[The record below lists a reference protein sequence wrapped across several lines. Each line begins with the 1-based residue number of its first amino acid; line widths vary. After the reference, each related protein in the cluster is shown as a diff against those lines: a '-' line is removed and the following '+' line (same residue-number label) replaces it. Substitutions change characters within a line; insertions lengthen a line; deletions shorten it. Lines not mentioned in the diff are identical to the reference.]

1 MQKIERRIRMI
12 LAFKELAIQWKRQ
25 AHQNATVVSATPRVE
40 DRQDICGAPLFPV
53 QAGCCSPQQA
63 DSPFSLGCL
72 GMCPGQQFQVFQ
84 GYTVKHA
91 APPTL
96 VSWSPKQSCMKFN
109 CCEVT
114 LLWASQVR
122 RLPKSER
129 CLASPQLFQIRQ
141 HRCQICENH
150 SAEPSQPTEICE
162 ILTPP
167 SSLKTSAEVFRLE
180 PEGLQSGMWEDNTRG
195 SINIYIS
202 N

>member
-1 MQKIERRIRMI
+1 MSAFLDFNSTPTEFLLCWMQKIERRIRMI

-25 AHQNATVVSATPRVE
+25 AHQNALCPSAVSATPCVE
-40 DRQDICGAPLFPV
+40 DRQDVCGAPLFPV

-72 GMCPGQQFQVFQ
+72 GMCPGQQFRVFH
-84 GYTVKHA
+84 GYTVNHV

-122 RLPKSER
+122 RLQKSER
-129 CLASPQLFQIRQ
+129 CLASLQLFQMCQ
-141 HRCQICENH
+141 HRCPTCEK
-150 SAEPSQPTEICE
+150 SGWEPLCWAQPTHRNMRDSHSTIFFKNLCR
-162 ILTPP
+162 
-167 SSLKTSAEVFRLE
+167 SL
-180 PEGLQSGMWEDNTRG
+180 
-195 SINIYIS
+195 
-202 N
+202 